1 VLVLERSDAP
11 GGQLAAGRL
20 WPSVEAPALH
30 PSGRLRPDIVRDLD
44 LARHGLTVAPPTGNA
59 AYVSLLPG
67 GETLRLTANA
77 GDAAT
82 IESIRQRSP
91 RDAERWPE
99 FVAFMNSAADFLDAA
114 YRTPMP
120 RLQKSDLVANG
131 LPLAS
136 LALRLRRLGR
146 KDLFRVI
153 RSLSMSAQEFTDE
166 WFEAKLWYSSDFAN
180 YSEQAWYVEGNA
192 AYELPA
198 NFGLEAHI
206 GYSTGDGIEEAYGQD
221 DYFDW
226 SVGVTYAL
234 GNFDLGLKY
243 ADGSDLETLD
253 GTPNDISSS
262 EGVVI
267 FTVSTTFPWSNE

>member
-1 VLVLERSDAP
+1 MKLTR
-11 GGQLAAGRL
+11 GLAAFVLLATASAANAELTATVTAVSDYNWRGITQTGQD
-20 WPSVEAPALH
+20 PALQGSIDYSMENGFYVGAWASNVDFGDCCDESAEVDLYAGF
-30 PSGRLRPDIVRDLD
+30 SGGDVVTWDVGFLYYWYPGADDLD
-44 LARHGLTVAPPTGNA
+44 FPEVYAGLG
-59 AYVSLLPG
+59 Y
-67 GETLRLTANA
+67 
-77 GDAAT
+77 
-82 IESIRQRSP
+82 
-91 RDAERWPE
+91 
-99 FVAFMNSAADFLDAA
+99 
-114 YRTPMP
+114 
-120 RLQKSDLVANG
+120 K
-131 LPLAS
+131 
-136 LALRLRRLGR
+136 
-146 KDLFRVI
+146 
-153 RSLSMSAQEFTDE
+153 

-226 SVGVTYAL
+226 AVGVTYTL

-253 GTPNDISSS
+253 GTPDDISSS

-267 FTVSTTFPWSNE
+267 FSVSTTFPWGGEE